1 MQYFI
6 IFLGVNIRTIINK
19 IVKDI
24 FVYHL
29 LLKSILKCIFDFK
42 DFISLWFNLL
52 WNSGYSPDIH
62 PYPCPTP
69 IAPPPKTVI
78 NDEMNLWTG
87 PKSLP
92 FYYNLHSFCHKK
104 NETYHHFLHGILSF
118 KRCFILIQNKKCV
131 LFAKRTLHRIVF
143 IFNPL
148 VPGVVGFLKFSER
161 IKREH
166 GAVID

>member
-1 MQYFI
+1 MYFWFQRLYFI
-6 IFLGVNIRTIINK
+6 MIQLVMEFRIQP
-19 IVKDI
+19 
-24 FVYHL
+24 
-29 LLKSILKCIFDFK
+29 
-42 DFISLWFNLL
+42 W
-52 WNSGYSPDIH
+52 H
-62 PYPCPTP
+62 PPLPLPHP

-131 LFAKRTLHRIVF
+131 LFAKRTLDRIVF